1 MSKNLSYLSARKGL
15 DTNLF
20 EKIGDASKDG
30 APTSQSL
37 KELAEEFLIGEA
49 NTFGTASFYDF
60 TKASNRGKKAYIC
73 NGTACLCAG
82 TQSKVE
88 ESLKSGFSDEEIG
101 HMTCLGRCYEAGA
114 FRLNGKN
121 HSGMNPDQI
130 QSLLDSTIE
139 EKSSKYH
146 VQSIG
151 ASILTANMADSKWAT
166 ELIRKT
172 FRGSPEDLL
181 NEIEKSRIRGR
192 GGAGFPLHVKLR
204 TTYQTD
210 SDVKYIAC
218 NADEGDPGAFSD
230 MYLLE
235 ERPLYVLL
243 GMLIAGYAVGAA
255 HGVIYIRAEY
265 PASVDRIEE
274 AIKWLQTNE
283 LVGRDILGSGF
294 DFTFKVIRA
303 QGSYICGEETAM
315 LASIEGQRPEVRIRP
330 PFPAVQGL
338 FRKPT
343 VVNNVETLACLPY
356 IIEHGGSAYSNIGTE
371 RSSGTKLISL
381 NSVFKRPGLYE
392 VDMGT
397 PLSTVLNELGQGFK
411 EPVKAFHIGGPLG
424 GLVPLSK
431 VEDLK
436 VGFESFKENGFLLG
450 HASIIAIPKRF
461 PIIKYLEH
469 LFEFTA
475 DESCGKCFPCRL
487 GSKRGQELL
496 GKSLHGDYIIDY
508 QLFDDLLHALEEG
521 SLCALGGGLPLPVR
535 NALTYF
541 KDELEPHFSAIPI
554 E

>member
-1 MSKNLSYLSARKGL
+1 MSKNLSYLTGRKGL
-15 DTNLF
+15 DSNLF
-20 EKIGDASKDG
+20 EKIGEASKEG
-30 APTSQSL
+30 TPTSQTI

-60 TKASNRGKKAYIC
+60 TKASNKGKKAYIC

-82 TQSKVE
+82 TQ
-88 ESLKSGFSDEEIG
+88 DEVGKALRLQFDDDEMG

-114 FRLNGKN
+114 FRLKGEN
-121 HSGMNPDQI
+121 HSGMNSVQI
-130 QSLLDSTIE
+130 KGLLNSGE
-139 EKSSKYH
+139 NAVPSKYH
-146 VQSIG
+146 VQSTG
-151 ASILTANMADSKWAT
+151 ASILTADRTSSDWAMN
-166 ELIRKT
+166 LIKET
-172 FRGSPEDLL
+172 LSSSPEVILD
-181 NEIEKSRIRGR
+181 EIEKSRVRGR
-192 GGAGFPLHVKLR
+192 GGAGFPLHTKLK
-204 TTYQTD
+204 TTYQTE

-218 NADEGDPGAFSD
+218 NADEGDPGAYSD
-230 MYLLE
+230 MFLLE

-243 GMLIAGYAVGAA
+243 GMIIAGYAVGAT

-265 PASVDRIEE
+265 PASVYRVEE
-274 AIKWLQTNE
+274 AIEWLQKNNWA
-283 LVGRDILGSGF
+283 GKNILGTDFS
-294 DFTFKVIRA
+294 FTFKVIRA

-356 IIEHGGSAYSNIGTE
+356 IIENGGLAYSSIGTK

-381 NSVFKRPGLYE
+381 NSVFNRPGLYE

-397 PLSTVLNELGQGFK
+397 PLSSVIYDLGQGFK
-411 EPVKAFHIGGPLG
+411 EPVKALHIGGPLG
-424 GLVPLSK
+424 GLVPMSK

-436 VGFESFKENGFLLG
+436 VEFESFRENGFLLG
-450 HASIIAIPKRF
+450 HASIIAIPERF

-496 GKSLHGDYIIDY
+496 GKSILEGYKIDY

-521 SLCALGGGLPLPVR
+521 SLCALGGGLPLPIR
-535 NALTYF
+535 NALSYF
-541 KDELEPHFSAIPI
+541 KKELKPHFTGMPDF
-554 E
+554 